1 MDEQDNEI
9 LLLVK
14 QRLNKLRGI
23 TAADDY
29 LRERIKAAREELK
42 GNGITLREENPADTM
57 LLVDKVVWQYNN
69 RDSNEDDPASL
80 RRREK
85 NRWL

>member
-29 LRERIKAAREELK
+29 LRERIKAAREEMQTK
-42 GNGITLREENPADTM
+42 GITLNPESIADTM
-57 LLVDKVVWQYNN
+57 LLVDTVVWQYNN

>member
-42 GNGITLREENPADTM
+42 ENGITLREDNPADTM

>member
-1 MDEQDNEI
+1 MAEINTEQV

-14 QRLNKLRGI
+14 QRLNRFVGI
-23 TAADDY
+23 SELDEY
-29 LRERIKAAREELK
+29 LQSRIGGAVEELK
-42 GNGITLREENPADTM
+42 EQGITLSGSLSDTM
-57 LLVDKVVWQYNN
+57 LLVDTVVWQYNN